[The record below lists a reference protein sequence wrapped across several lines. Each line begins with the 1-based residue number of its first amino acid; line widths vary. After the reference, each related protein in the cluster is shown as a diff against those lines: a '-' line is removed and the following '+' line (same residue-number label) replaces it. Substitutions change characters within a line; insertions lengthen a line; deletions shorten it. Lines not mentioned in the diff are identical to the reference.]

1 MIRSGSSPCRYLSVL
16 LDNGFGR
23 HKETFG
29 QGFFNPLGECVLIV
43 SQFLTNLVYAD
54 QDTLRCK
61 LLYLCPKS
69 RKNIKRVMHTMR
81 LYEEIGIKNI
91 TTGHTLSFDDYFI
104 NKIGVYIAKQS
115 CQFECIF
122 VGQCPAFN
130 SAIDITGKSRT
141 YPTLVG
147 TIEISTTR
155 LLLFLEASSFHI

>member
-81 LYEEIGIKNI
+81 LYE
-91 TTGHTLSFDDYFI
+91 DR
-104 NKIGVYIAKQS
+104 
-115 CQFECIF
+115 
-122 VGQCPAFN
+122 
-130 SAIDITGKSRT
+130 KS
-141 YPTLVG
+141 
-147 TIEISTTR
+147 TR
-155 LLLFLEASSFHI
+155 LNSSHVKSSYAVFCLKKKKKKHTG